1 MRGQV
6 LAHLQTDCDKVV
18 QKCPM
23 CQKVFHR
30 DEWAKHLD
38 ESKECGAAANGRDFL
53 SAGACSCHQNLRQ
66 LEVKLQA
73 RLDAL
78 ERWQLAASGQ
88 RRMGSV
94 QSSQTGDG
102 ETGGRVGDGGVGDG
116 NGESASGT
124 DDLARLLR
132 GAGLGSIAS
141 RLCEEIGLVEVSDLG
156 LLHFEDVQAD
166 WLKPVQRRKLLALG
180 DRVRQQE
187 RVQQRPK
194 YLHSRGSSS
203 SSANVEDA
211 NEGVF
216 QNDERSAIGGS
227 CGSGT
232 GSPASCLS
240 GKTNAP
246 ERAEGCV
253 HDKEQDS
260 DAEGLCGIQ
269 GKHGLG
275 GAGSGAAAGAKRK
288 RAT

>member
-1 MRGQV
+1 M
-6 LAHLQTDCDKVV
+6 DCDKVV

-30 DEWAKHLD
+30 DEWAKHLH

-53 SAGACSCHQNLRQ
+53 IAGACSCHQNLRQ

-78 ERWQLAASGQ
+78 ERWQLTATGQ
-88 RRMGSV
+88 RGMGSA

-102 ETGGRVGDGGVGDG
+102 EAGGRVGNGGVGDG
-116 NGESASGT
+116 DGESASGA

-132 GAGLGSIAS
+132 GAGLGSITS
-141 RLCEEIGLVEVSDLG
+141 RLFEEIGLVEVSDLG
-156 LLHFEDVQAD
+156 LLQFEDVQAD

-187 RVQQRPK
+187 RVQQRPT

-203 SSANVEDA
+203 SSVNVEDA
-211 NEGVF
+211 REGVF
-216 QNDERSAIGGS
+216 QNDERSAFCGTI
-227 CGSGT
+227 GSGI
-232 GSPASCLS
+232 GSPAGCLS
-240 GKTNAP
+240 GTTNAP
-246 ERAEGCV
+246 GRAVGCV
-253 HDKEQDS
+253 SDKEQDS

-275 GAGSGAAAGAKRK
+275 GAGSGSAAAGAKRK